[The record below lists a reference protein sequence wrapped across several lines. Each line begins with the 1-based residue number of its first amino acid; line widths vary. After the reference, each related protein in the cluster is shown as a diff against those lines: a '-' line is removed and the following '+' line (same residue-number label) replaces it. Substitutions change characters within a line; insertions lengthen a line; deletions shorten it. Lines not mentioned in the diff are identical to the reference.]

1 MWRRYGRQH
10 FPAPSR
16 VDNDNMDERETMR
29 RWVQAWKEAG
39 PELEAIRREEIGR
52 LDTLSVLAG
61 LEGAF
66 HQALRQMPPRPSS
79 GMVEMQDWFA
89 RLRR

>member
-1 MWRRYGRQH
+1 
-10 FPAPSR
+10 
-16 VDNDNMDERETMR
+16 MDERETIR
-29 RWVQAWKEAG
+29 RWVHTWREAG
-39 PELEAIRREEIGR
+39 PELEAIRRQEIRR
-52 LDTLSVLAG
+52 LDTLKVLAG

-66 HQALRQMPPRPSS
+66 QQALRQMPPRPSS

>member
-1 MWRRYGRQH
+1 MWRRCGRQH

-16 VDNDNMDERETMR
+16 VDNDNMDEREMMR
-29 RWVQAWKEAG
+29 RWVHAWKEAG
-39 PELEAIRREEIGR
+39 PELETIRREEIRR

-66 HQALRQMPPRPSS
+66 NQALRQMPPRPSS